1 MTIEIDIDANP
12 ESDNKKRDAKPETI
26 SFKMNARRSL
36 DGNIMIMDH
45 IDIDIVYR
53 PTSRRVLTFA
63 KDIQSD
69 VVYAAQNRLFEY
81 LVTHGVVTPGTVQGG
96 NVYGSIEGQVPKP
109 IGGLDA
115 TKVFMMS
122 VGKFMEEE
130 RPYFMY
136 EKAYKE
142 AEVEDWTDPPAD
154 ETTELGEVPQ
164 AAKKGSIGKLRGYWN
179 V

>member
-1 MTIEIDIDANP
+1 MAIEIEIDANP
-12 ESDNKKRDAKPETI
+12 ETDNKKRDSKSENI
-26 SFKMNARRSL
+26 NFKMNARRTL

-45 IDIDIVYR
+45 IDIDIVYTPGTR
-53 PTSRRVLTFA
+53 KVLTFA
-63 KDIQSD
+63 KNTQSD
-69 VVYAAQNRLFEY
+69 TVYAAQNRMFEY
-81 LVTHGVVTPGTVQGG
+81 LISHGVVTPGTVQGG
-96 NVYGSIEGQVPKP
+96 NVYGSIEGQVPEP
-109 IGGLDA
+109 VGGLDA

-122 VGKFMEEE
+122 VNKFLEEE

-142 AEVEDWTDPPAD
+142 QEVEEWTDPPAD